1 MFCTKCGNTLKDD
14 AKFCTKCGCPVKSA
28 SGVDTPKEDK
38 DRKTP
43 PKKRTKRG
51 KNIIGFLVCIII
63 LSGSFYGAIKN
74 KELLSSVFLE
84 IIDKNVPSKSTDT
97 APAED
102 DMEEESETDEELTE
116 TSEEA
121 DPGETDPSAEE
132 TTMESST
139 EVPMEMPTERPA
151 EMPTDMATEF
161 STVSRTET
169 APSDIHSADYILPES
184 STKYLTSA
192 DLAGLSK
199 EELRLARNEIYARHG
214 RHFQTE
220 DLARYFGSKSWYHG
234 YLSQEEFDEGVL
246 NDIEK
251 KNLILIK
258 EVEAGKAESTV
269 KLKSANAW
277 YLEYVALRTWEE
289 ELKKQDAT
297 QAEKLE
303 NAERIYESW
312 DSLLNEIYQNIKAIH
327 SEKQFE
333 KIRED
338 EMQWIRE
345 RDLEAERVLN
355 STDLDVSDIAYF
367 ESLTASTKQRI
378 THLVDKYLP

>member
-14 AKFCTKCGCPVKSA
+14 AKFCTKCGCPVKPA
-28 SGVDTPKEDK
+28 PGVDTPKEDK

-63 LSGSFYGAIKN
+63 LSGSFYGVIKN
-74 KELLSSVFLE
+74 KELLSSVFFE
-84 IIDKNVPSKSTDT
+84 IIDKNVSSEPTDT

-102 DMEEESETDEELTE
+102 DMEDESETDEGLTE
-116 TSEEA
+116 TSEKA
-121 DPGETDPSAEE
+121 DPEETEPSAEE
-132 TTMESST
+132 TTMEPST
-139 EVPMEMPTERPA
+139 EIPVEMPT
-151 EMPTDMATEF
+151 EMPTDMPAALQA
-161 STVSRTET
+161 ET

-234 YLSQEEFDEGVL
+234 YLSQDEFDEGVL

-258 EVEAGKAESTV
+258 EVEAGKDESTV

-289 ELKKQDAT
+289 ELKKQEAT

-303 NAERIYESW
+303 NAEQIYESW
-312 DSLLNEIYQNIKAIH
+312 DGLLNEIYQNIRAIH